1 MFPLLK
7 LELKTTYCSDHVALL
22 KAFEGWKDA
31 KRNGAERSFC
41 WDNFL
46 SPVTLQMMDDMRM
59 QFLDLLSDIGF
70 VNKSRG
76 PSVSFLSDL
85 FWEGN
90 FVPSKSTLC
99 STSIISL
106 K

>member
-1 MFPLLK
+1 MFSIS
-7 LELKTTYCSDHVALL
+7 EIGDKTTFCSDHVALL

-76 PSVSFLSDL
+76 PSVSVLSKTYFGREIL
-85 FWEGN
+85 GPF
-90 FVPSKSTLC
+90 
-99 STSIISL
+99 
-106 K
+106 